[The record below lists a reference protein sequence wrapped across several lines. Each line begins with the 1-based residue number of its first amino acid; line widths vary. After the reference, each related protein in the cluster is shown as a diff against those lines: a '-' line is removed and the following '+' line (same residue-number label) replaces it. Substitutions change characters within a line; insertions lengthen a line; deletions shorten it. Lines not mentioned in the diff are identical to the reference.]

1 MRNPRIY
8 KDREITV
15 IGLAR
20 SGLACANLLS
30 GLGARVRVTDSKPRR
45 DLENMIG
52 RLSSKDIRVEC
63 GRHTEDFIR
72 GSDLAV
78 LSPGIPETSDPV
90 QWALKHCIPVY
101 SEIEIAWTLC
111 PAPVIAITGSN
122 GKTTTATLMGLVLEA
137 AGRHAVVCGNIGD
150 PFSGEVAR
158 VEPEDSVVL
167 EVSSFQLERIK
178 TFQPHIAVVTNLN
191 PNHLDRYRSM
201 EEYID
206 AKKRIFLNQNA
217 SDYLLLNAGDPASA
231 AFARGTK
238 AQVVYFNE
246 EPGMDQ
252 NQAAVA
258 AAAGILGIPRAVC
271 AGVFNGFK
279 GIEHRMEE
287 VACIGR
293 VTFVN
298 DSKATTVE
306 SAMWALRSIP
316 RRAVLI
322 AGGKDKGLDYRPIR
336 ELAKEKL
343 RSCVLIGQAAQRIG
357 EAFDGIV
364 EVEKARDLKDA
375 VRKAFEKAAPGDTV
389 LLSPMCSSY
398 DMFSDYEERGRV
410 FKQIVRDL
418 EADARLTD

>member
-90 QWALKHCIPVY
+90 QWALKQSIPVY

-150 PFSGEVAR
+150 PFSGEGITR
-158 VEPEDSVVL
+158 
-167 EVSSFQLERIK
+167 SFN
-178 TFQPHIAVVTNLN
+178 NL
-191 PNHLDRYRSM
+191 
-201 EEYID
+201 
-206 AKKRIFLNQNA
+206 
-217 SDYLLLNAGDPASA
+217 
-231 AFARGTK
+231 
-238 AQVVYFNE
+238 
-246 EPGMDQ
+246 
-252 NQAAVA
+252 
-258 AAAGILGIPRAVC
+258 
-271 AGVFNGFK
+271 
-279 GIEHRMEE
+279 
-287 VACIGR
+287 
-293 VTFVN
+293 
-298 DSKATTVE
+298 
-306 SAMWALRSIP
+306 
-316 RRAVLI
+316 
-322 AGGKDKGLDYRPIR
+322 
-336 ELAKEKL
+336 
-343 RSCVLIGQAAQRIG
+343 
-357 EAFDGIV
+357 
-364 EVEKARDLKDA
+364 RD
-375 VRKAFEKAAPGDTV
+375 
-389 LLSPMCSSY
+389 
-398 DMFSDYEERGRV
+398 
-410 FKQIVRDL
+410 
-418 EADARLTD
+418 